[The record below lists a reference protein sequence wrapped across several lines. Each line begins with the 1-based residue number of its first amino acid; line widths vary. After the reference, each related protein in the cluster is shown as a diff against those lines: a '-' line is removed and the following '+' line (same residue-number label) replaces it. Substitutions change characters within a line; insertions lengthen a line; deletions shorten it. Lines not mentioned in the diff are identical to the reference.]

1 MSRMNT
7 LVRHRRPLLAA
18 LTFVLLG
25 ALAFLY
31 MRMQALEGTDYFEDV
46 ALLRQLKQLDA
57 QWELD
62 VLKSRMGAH
71 RHYDSLVDPVAEM
84 KRLREMLRSAL
95 DEHYGNGNALGWAAQ
110 ALDAAADNKTLL
122 IERFK
127 SHNAVLRNSL
137 AFLPTAAAD
146 LESVMPGAREA
157 IEKLLLD
164 SLLYAQ
170 SASSDKAVEVDM
182 QLGELATAA
191 ASRRAAGPALDIV
204 VAHVRTLLREQPVV
218 DSLMREISQVPTAAR
233 IDDIDNL
240 LSAHQRQA
248 EALSARYRHSLFVL
262 AAALGALLLY
272 AATRVAFSH
281 TVIRRMNE
289 QLQNHNTR
297 LEHAVAD
304 RTRELAQAKEAAE
317 QATRMKSDFLAN
329 MSHEIRTP
337 MNAIIGLS
345 HLVLKTELAPRQRDY
360 LVKVQ
365 NSGQHLLGI
374 INDILDFSKIE
385 AGKLDMESTDFEL
398 EKLLDS
404 TSSLVSDK
412 CHAKGLELVLD
423 VAPDVPTQLVGD
435 SLRLGQILLN
445 YANNAVKFTQTGEI
459 VISVRA
465 SERTE
470 KSVLLHFRV
479 KDTGVGLTPEQ
490 VGRLFQSFSQADA
503 STTRKFGGTGLGLAI
518 SQKLAHLMGGEV
530 GVESEAGKG
539 STFWFSARLGL
550 SEAVKPSVAPKTD
563 LRGRRAL
570 VVDDNESARAVISDM
585 LHGMSF
591 IVTEV
596 GDGAAAVTEVERAAR
611 AGLHYD
617 IAYLDW
623 RMPGMDGIDCARAIK
638 SLALDSPPM
647 LLMVSAYGRED
658 MMREASRVGIEN
670 VLVKPV
676 THSLLFDS
684 TMSVLAGQRPA
695 GPVDAPAP
703 VAVDARVE
711 ALRGLRV
718 LVVEDNDINQQV
730 ARELLEELGMVVDVA
745 GDGAQ
750 AVAKVPAGGFDL
762 VLMDMQ
768 MPVMDGLQATRAIR
782 RTLPQGTLPILA
794 MTANAMSQDRQ
805 RCLDA
810 GMDDFLAKPIEPA
823 DLVATL
829 YRWAPRRS
837 PAEKAARAERAP
849 VETNAPTGAQAIAP
863 TASPTA
869 APTGLPDVAG
879 LDTRLGLARMSGK
892 KPLYLKMLRRY
903 ADSQKNTAQ
912 HIRAAL
918 AGGDVETAERLA
930 HTAKGVSGNVGATG
944 VQERAEALERVIRDG
959 APQGEVQVLIA
970 QFDTL
975 LTQLI
980 AGLNEQL
987 DALAPAGA

>member
-1 MSRMNT
+1 
-7 LVRHRRPLLAA
+7 
-18 LTFVLLG
+18 
-25 ALAFLY
+25 
-31 MRMQALEGTDYFEDV
+31 
-46 ALLRQLKQLDA
+46 
-57 QWELD
+57 
-62 VLKSRMGAH
+62 
-71 RHYDSLVDPVAEM
+71 
-84 KRLREMLRSAL
+84 
-95 DEHYGNGNALGWAAQ
+95 
-110 ALDAAADNKTLL
+110 
-122 IERFK
+122 
-127 SHNAVLRNSL
+127 
-137 AFLPTAAAD
+137 
-146 LESVMPGAREA
+146 
-157 IEKLLLD
+157 
-164 SLLYAQ
+164 
-170 SASSDKAVEVDM
+170 
-182 QLGELATAA
+182 
-191 ASRRAAGPALDIV
+191 
-204 VAHVRTLLREQPVV
+204 
-218 DSLMREISQVPTAAR
+218 
-233 IDDIDNL
+233 
-240 LSAHQRQA
+240 
-248 EALSARYRHSLFVL
+248 
-262 AAALGALLLY
+262 
-272 AATRVAFSH
+272 
-281 TVIRRMNE
+281 
-289 QLQNHNTR
+289 
-297 LEHAVAD
+297 
-304 RTRELAQAKEAAE
+304 
-317 QATRMKSDFLAN
+317 
-329 MSHEIRTP
+329 
-337 MNAIIGLS
+337 
-345 HLVLKTELAPRQRDY
+345 
-360 LVKVQ
+360 
-365 NSGQHLLGI
+365 
-374 INDILDFSKIE
+374 
-385 AGKLDMESTDFEL
+385 
-398 EKLLDS
+398 
-404 TSSLVSDK
+404 
-412 CHAKGLELVLD
+412 
-423 VAPDVPTQLVGD
+423 
-435 SLRLGQILLN
+435 
-445 YANNAVKFTQTGEI
+445 
-459 VISVRA
+459 
-465 SERTE
+465 
-470 KSVLLHFRV
+470 
-479 KDTGVGLTPEQ
+479 
-490 VGRLFQSFSQADA
+490 
-503 STTRKFGGTGLGLAI
+503 
-518 SQKLAHLMGGEV
+518 
-530 GVESEAGKG
+530 
-539 STFWFSARLGL
+539 
-550 SEAVKPSVAPKTD
+550 
-563 LRGRRAL
+563 
-570 VVDDNESARAVISDM
+570 
-585 LHGMSF
+585 
-591 IVTEV
+591 
-596 GDGAAAVTEVERAAR
+596 
-611 AGLHYD
+611 
-617 IAYLDW
+617 
-623 RMPGMDGIDCARAIK
+623 
-638 SLALDSPPM
+638 
-647 LLMVSAYGRED
+647 
-658 MMREASRVGIEN
+658 VGIEN

-684 TMSVLAGQRPA
+684 TMSVLASQRPA

-892 KPLYLKMLRRY
+892 KPLYLKMLRRS